1 LADKTTIYRL
11 RDKRAGLFSP
21 GGVPSASWASL
32 TSPRRPRVEFKKRGK
47 TWATY
52 GALKCHLLQYAKH
65 AKEVG
70 FVAPAELT
78 EASTYAEVCAD
89 YLARVEIVFYDV
101 VETEALTVCG
111 MSELSVMVDNE
122 AN

>member
-1 LADKTTIYRL
+1 
-11 RDKRAGLFSP
+11 
-21 GGVPSASWASL
+21 V
-32 TSPRRPRVEFKKRGK
+32 VFKKHGK

-65 AKEVG
+65 AKAVG
-70 FVAPAELT
+70 FVAPAEIT
-78 EASTYAEVCAD
+78 ESSTYAEVCAD

-111 MSELSVMVDNE
+111 MAELSVMVTNE
-122 AN
+122 EN